1 MSYLI
6 YLMVYV
12 IKLLSAKT
20 WICLYNLIQAC
31 QMKNCKKI
39 NTLYWPLLKE
49 LTCIYVSK
57 AAKSATP

>member
-1 MSYLI
+1 MSYLN

-31 QMKNCKKI
+31 QMKNYKKS
-39 NTLYWPLLKE
+39 NTFYWPLLNK
-49 LTCIYVSK
+49 LTFIYESK
-57 AAKSATP
+57 AAKSAKS

>member
-31 QMKNCKKI
+31 QMNYCKKI
-39 NTLYWPLLKE
+39 NTFYWPLLKE
-49 LTCIYVSK
+49 LSFVYVSK